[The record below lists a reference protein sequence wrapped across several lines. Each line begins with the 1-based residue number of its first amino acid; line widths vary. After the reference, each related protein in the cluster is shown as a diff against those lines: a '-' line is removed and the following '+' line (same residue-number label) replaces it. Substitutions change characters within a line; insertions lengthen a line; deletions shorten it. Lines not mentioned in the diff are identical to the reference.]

1 MDLFHLVLA
10 KDRQNSKSFR
20 KDSHMKKINTLG
32 VVLFVLLGTLLS
44 SACSTAAAK
53 PVEALAGTDAPVA
66 ANVPSSVPAAELSP
80 AAPTPTRME
89 FSVENARLVVKVMDI
104 EKPHQ
109 VYLGV
114 DNNLG
119 TDIYF
124 KPGEGNMFLGVGIKV
139 TNLTGADIPFKWTDI
154 YLVNKYQDKWYP
166 VFGAYKNTNSA
177 MDSSTVEILQ
187 YDQVHP
193 DFDPDAHFYAADN
206 GYARVVFRVPRDNL
220 YYFFGFADLPLIE
233 INWRYY

>member
-1 MDLFHLVLA
+1 MKKNSMLYLVLFA
-10 KDRQNSKSFR
+10 
-20 KDSHMKKINTLG
+20 
-32 VVLFVLLGTLLS
+32 LLGTLLV
-44 SACSTAAAK
+44 SACSTTA
-53 PVEALAGTDAPVA
+53 PESVEALAGTDAPTQ
-66 ANVPSSVPAAELSP
+66 ANPASPLPAEELNPAAAGS
-80 AAPTPTRME
+80 PTPTRME
-89 FSVENARLVVKVMDI
+89 FSVENASLVVKVMDI

-119 TDIYF
+119 TDIFF
-124 KPGEGNMFLGVGIKV
+124 KPGEGNMFLGVGIKI
-139 TNLTGADIPFKWTDI
+139 TNRTGADIPFKWTDI

-177 MDSSTVEILQ
+177 MDASTVEILQ

-220 YYFFGFADLPLIE
+220 YYFFGMADLPLIE

>member
-1 MDLFHLVLA
+1 
-10 KDRQNSKSFR
+10 
-20 KDSHMKKINTLG
+20 MKKINIIG
-32 VVLFVLLGTLLS
+32 VVLFILLGTLLS
-44 SACSTAAAK
+44 SACSSAAAK
-53 PVEALAGTDAPVA
+53 PVEALAGTEAPVA
-66 ANVPSSVPAAELSP
+66 VNTPLPAGELSS
-80 AAPTPTRME
+80 ADVASPTPSRME
-89 FSVENARLVVKVMDI
+89 FSVQNANFVVKVMDI

-139 TNLTGADIPFKWTDI
+139 TNLTGSDIPMKWTDI

-166 VFGAYKNTNSA
+166 SFGAYKNTNAA

-193 DFDPDAHFYAADN
+193 DFDPDAHFFAADN
-206 GYARVVFRVPRDNL
+206 GYVRVVFRVPRDNL
-220 YYFFGFADLPLIE
+220 YYFFGFADLPQIE

>member
-1 MDLFHLVLA
+1 
-10 KDRQNSKSFR
+10 
-20 KDSHMKKINTLG
+20 MKKNSFVWI
-32 VVLFVLLGTLLS
+32 VLFVLLGALLN
-44 SACSTAAAK
+44 SACSATAAQ
-53 PVEALAGTDAPVA
+53 PVQALAGTEAATQVA
-66 ANVPSSVPAAELSP
+66 AQSSLPAEAPDS
-80 AAPTPTRME
+80 AAPTPSRME
-89 FSVENARLVVKVMDI
+89 FAVENANLVVKIMDI
-104 EKPHQ
+104 GKPHQ

-119 TDIYF
+119 TDITF
-124 KPGEGNMFLGVGIKV
+124 TPGEGNMFLEVGVKV

-166 VFGAYKNTNSA
+166 VFGAYKGTNSA
-177 MDSSTVEILQ
+177 LDASTVEILQ

-206 GYARVVFRVPRDNL
+206 GYARMIFRVPRDNL
-220 YYFFGFADLPLIE
+220 YYYFGFSDLPLIE

>member
-1 MDLFHLVLA
+1 
-10 KDRQNSKSFR
+10 
-20 KDSHMKKINTLG
+20 MKKTSTL
-32 VVLFVLLGTLLS
+32 VIVLVVLLGTMLV
-44 SACSTAAAK
+44 SACGVTAAQ
-53 PVEALAGTDAPVA
+53 PVEALAATDAPVA
-66 ANVPSSVPAAELSP
+66 VVAVANTESVPSTDVLSP
-80 AAPTPTRME
+80 EEPGVPTPSRIE
-89 FSVENARLVVKVMDI
+89 FSVENASLAVKVTEV

-114 DNNLG
+114 DNTLG
-119 TDIYF
+119 TDLIY
-124 KPGEGNMFLGVGIKV
+124 KPGEGNMFLGLGIKV

-166 VFGAYKNTNSA
+166 AFGAYKNTNSA
-177 MDSSTVEILQ
+177 LDSLTVEILQ

-206 GYARVVFRVPRDNL
+206 GYARVIFRVPRDNL

-233 INWRYY
+233 INWRYH